1 MRIRHFTWAL
11 VLATSGCLD
20 FDMSSITSAFGGE
33 LIITVS
39 AGPAVEVGDTLQVS
53 ATGRPSGVLGLL
65 VYDRLLD
72 AHWTV
77 SDPTVAT
84 LTPLQ
89 PPPNDSITPAQAL
102 LRGLKAGT
110 VRVTAAARGA
120 RGETS
125 VRVVPPVA
133 QLSLRLPRD
142 TIFTGD
148 TIQVAVSA
156 LDSLGTAISGVPFV
170 LDTRG
175 PAGVTDFVAQRYT
188 PATIRVVG
196 RSPGLATLIVRF
208 RRVSAQVQ
216 LAVVSR

>member
-1 MRIRHFTWAL
+1 MRIRQFAW
-11 VLATSGCLD
+11 VFVIATAGCRD
-20 FDMSSITSAFGGE
+20 FDLSSITSALGGE

-39 AGPAVEVGDTLQVS
+39 AGPGVEVGDTLQMS
-53 ATGRPSGVLGLL
+53 ATGRPSGALGLL

-72 AHWTV
+72 ARWTV

-84 LTPLQ
+84 VTPLA
-89 PPPNDSITPAQAL
+89 PPPNDSTTPAQAL

-110 VRVTAAARGA
+110 IRVTVAARGA

-148 TIQVAVSA
+148 TIEVAVSA
-156 LDSLGTAISGVPFV
+156 LDSLGAAISGVPIAV
-170 LDTRG
+170 DTRG
-175 PAGVTDFVAQRYT
+175 PVWADLWVQRYT

-196 RSPGLATLIVRF
+196 GGPGLATLIVQF
-208 RRVSAQVQ
+208 RRVTAQVQ